1 MPFIRFKK
9 SRPEIEVQSGANL
22 MRSLL
27 DAGLPVASSCN
38 SDGVCAK
45 CGIRV
50 IEGMQNLSAP
60 NVTEVFLKEK
70 NNIRSD
76 FRISCQTQI
85 LGDIIVDTGYW

>member
-9 SRPEIEVQSGANL
+9 SRPEIEVQLGANL

-27 DAGLPVASSCN
+27 DAGLPVSSSCN

-45 CGIRV
+45 CGVRV

-60 NVTEVFLKEK
+60 NATEVFLKEK